1 MNNTDSLGITAPVK
15 TVPRL
20 TSCLT
25 QAPARWP
32 ENHTK
37 LLLLKRP
44 GEKAAG
50 VFPGLI
56 IPVHV
61 EQNAHLWASHSS
73 LPLCSA
79 ELLTNHRGHSV
90 CGRAHLSCIQYICLT
105 ILTAQIDNKSSMG
118 PVLHKDVLG
127 HVPLT
132 LTFDLSPSKRN
143 AQDSLRHAPS
153 PPAASSSTGSAIDC
167 LWHRFLPQVGNWGS
181 CS

>member
-1 MNNTDSLGITAPVK
+1 MTRESYQASV
-15 TVPRL
+15 
-20 TSCLT
+20 T
-25 QAPARWP
+25 QEARWEGCRSLSWP
-32 ENHTK
+32 HYSSPCGTK
-37 LLLLKRP
+37 RS
-44 GEKAAG
+44 
-50 VFPGLI
+50 
-56 IPVHV
+56 PVSFSP
-61 EQNAHLWASHSS
+61 LS

-90 CGRAHLSCIQYICLT
+90 CGRAHLSCIQYICST
-105 ILTAQIDNKSSMG
+105 ILTAQTDNKSSMG